1 MKRMT
6 GVLLALLLLAGCA
19 GSGLVPLQYSAV
31 NAARGECPGS
41 VSIIKFEDARGV
53 DELGRDA
60 KDHPVMA
67 SGDVA
72 VWVSR
77 AVYTEL
83 GNHGC
88 DVRYHEIDGAFSAD
102 ATIKGEVLEA
112 SLTPTGNTTWKA
124 SVRVRFVVERDGEK
138 VYAEKG
144 FAEVE
149 KPVLPG
155 VATREELLDEALGS
169 VMDVVLPTVME
180 HLKP

>member
-124 SVRVRFVVERDGEK
+124 RCECASWWNGTARRSMLKRASQK
-138 VYAEKG
+138 WRSRCCPA
-144 FAEVE
+144 
-149 KPVLPG
+149 LPP
-155 VATREELLDEALGS
+155 ARSCWTRRSAAS
-169 VMDVVLPTVME
+169 WTWSCPR
-180 HLKP
+180 